1 MKAIILAAGY
11 ATRLYPLTKDKPKP
25 LLVVAGKPMVE
36 HILDK
41 IKVLDEVDE
50 IFIVANNKFYKHFLE
65 WLDGFSYPKKI
76 KIINDRTNTNEDRL
90 GAIGD
95 IDFVIKKENVSGDL
109 LVIAGDNLFEFSL
122 RNFIDYFK
130 EKKTS
135 VIALFDMKEKEKVA
149 NKFGVVVIDE
159 NRKVIDFEEKPA
171 EPKSTLAATA
181 CYLYTKE
188 DITKLKDYLKERES
202 TDAPGHF
209 FEYLSKQKPVYAFIF
224 EGRWWDIGNLEQM
237 EEADKEFKDNS

>member
-1 MKAIILAAGY
+1 VKAIILAAGY

-25 LLVVAGKPMVE
+25 LLVVAGKPMIE

-41 IKVLDEVDE
+41 IKVLEEVDE
-50 IFIVANNKFYKHFLE
+50 IFVVTNNKFYSSFVE
-65 WLDGFSYPKKI
+65 WLNGFSYPKRI
-76 KIINDRTNTNEDRL
+76 KIINDGTNTNEERL

-95 IDFVIKKENVSGDL
+95 VDFVIKQESIDDDVL
-109 LVIAGDNLFEFSL
+109 IIAGDNLFEFSL
-122 RNFIDYFK
+122 RNFVDYFN

-135 VIALFDMKEKEKVA
+135 IIALFDMKEKEKVA

-159 NRKVIDFEEKPA
+159 NKKVIDFEEKPA

-181 CYLYTKE
+181 CYLYTRA
-188 DITKLKDYLKERES
+188 DIGRLGDYLKARKS

-209 FEYLSKQKPVYAFIF
+209 FEYLSRQKPVYAFTF
-224 EGRWWDIGNLEQM
+224 EGRWWDIGSLEQL
-237 EEADKEFKDNS
+237 EKADRQFKDNS

>member
-25 LLVVAGKPMVE
+25 LLIVAGKPMVE

-41 IKVLDEVDE
+41 IIVLDDVDE
-50 IFIVANNKFYKHFLE
+50 VFIVTNNKFYSHFE
-65 WLDGFSYPKKI
+65 NWLKVYSYPKKI
-76 KIINDRTNTNEDRL
+76 KIINDGTNTNEDRL

-95 IDFVIKKENVSGDL
+95 IDFVIKQENIDDDL

-122 RNFIDYFK
+122 KDFADYSK

-135 VIALFDMKEKEKVA
+135 IIALFDLKEKDKVA
-149 NKFGVVVIDE
+149 NKFGVVIIDE
-159 NRKVIDFEEKPA
+159 NKKVIDFEEKPS

-181 CYLYTKE
+181 CYLYKKE
-188 DITKLKDYLKERES
+188 DIAKLKDYLKERES

-224 EGRWWDIGNLEQM
+224 EGRWWDIGSLEQL
-237 EEADKEFKDNS
+237 EEADEGFGN